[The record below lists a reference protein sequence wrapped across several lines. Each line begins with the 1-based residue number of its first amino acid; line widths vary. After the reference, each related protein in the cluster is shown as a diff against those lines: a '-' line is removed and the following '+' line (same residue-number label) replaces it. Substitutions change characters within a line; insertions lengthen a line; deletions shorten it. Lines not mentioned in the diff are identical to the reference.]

1 MPIIKSKP
9 NIGIVEAT
17 DFTDTMLKNYN
28 LSIYFLCLFVCLLLL
43 FCGKET
49 KNPFQKIHFR
59 VFSA

>member
-28 LSIYFLCLFVCLLLL
+28 LSIYFLCLFVCCCYSVARKQRIHSKKYILEYFLL
-43 FCGKET
+43 
-49 KNPFQKIHFR
+49 
-59 VFSA
+59 S